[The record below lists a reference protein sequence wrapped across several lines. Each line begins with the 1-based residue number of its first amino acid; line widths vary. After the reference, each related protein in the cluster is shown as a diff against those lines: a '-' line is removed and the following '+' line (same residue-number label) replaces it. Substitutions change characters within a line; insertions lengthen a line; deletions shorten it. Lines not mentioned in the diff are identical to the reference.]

1 MAPIPETATIFAYQ
15 VGFGDCFLLRFDYD
29 NGSAR
34 HILID
39 FGSTGMPK
47 DDETISMKRVA
58 DDIAARCSG
67 RLDIVVAT
75 HRHADHISGFE
86 TKADK
91 NGSGDV
97 IRALKPRRVIQPWT
111 EAPDA
116 PENWTGPAGTAP
128 ATAFAARVQRLDGMH
143 AVAEAVVERLNRR
156 NGFDSNWPLAPRLR
170 FIGEDN
176 IKNVSAVKNLMT
188 MAGEEKKDKRNYLYV
203 FHGCKLN
210 LKSIL
215 PGIKVHVL
223 GPPTLGQTE
232 TIKKQASKSAD
243 EFWLRASAMLALDAG
258 GRTAAAQD
266 SLLFPSLKPTDT
278 FLKSRLPAEM
288 RWIAERVDAAEAE
301 QMLGIVTAL
310 DNAMNN
316 TSVILLFEAGSKK
329 LLFPGDAQLENW
341 MYALQSPL
349 AALLDDVDLYKVGHH
364 GSLNATPKSMW
375 NRFAKRGKA
384 GTPGRLTSVMSTMA
398 GKHGGKNGSP
408 TEVPRRPLVDDLKAE
423 SNLVNTQDLPKGALF
438 QSVTIDL
445 R

>member
-1 MAPIPETATIFAYQ
+1 MAPIPQTATIFAYQ

-29 NGSAR
+29 DHSAR

-39 FGSTGMPK
+39 FGSTGLPK
-47 DDETISMKRVA
+47 DDPAANMKRVA
-58 DDIAARCSG
+58 DDIAARCNG
-67 RLDIVVAT
+67 QLDIVVAT

-86 TKADK
+86 TKPDQS
-91 NGSGDV
+91 GTGDV
-97 IRALKPRRVIQPWT
+97 IRKLKPKRVIQPWT
-111 EAPDA
+111 EAPNA
-116 PENWTGPAGTAP
+116 PEDWTGPTGTAP
-128 ATAFAARVQRLDGMH
+128 ATAFAARVQSLEGMH
-143 AVAEAVVERLNRR
+143 AVAEAVVARLNRK
-156 NGFDSNWPLAPRLR
+156 NGFASNWPLAPRLR

-176 IKNVSAVKNLMT
+176 IKNVSAVNNLMT
-188 MAGEEKKDKRNYLYV
+188 MAGARKTNYLYV

-210 LKSIL
+210 LSTIL

-243 EFWLRASAMLALDAG
+243 EFWLRAPAMLALDAG
-258 GRTAAAQD
+258 GKAAAAGG
-266 SLLFPSLKPTDT
+266 SLLFPALKPTDT
-278 FLKSRLPAEM
+278 FRKSRLPAEM
-288 RWIAERVDAAEAE
+288 RWVAERVDAAEAE

-316 TSVILLFEAGSKK
+316 TSVILLFEAGKKK

-341 MYALQSPL
+341 MYALQSPK
-349 AALLDDVDLYKVGHH
+349 AALLNDVDLYKVGHH

-375 NRFAKRGKA
+375 NRLAKRGKA

-398 GKHGGKNGSP
+398 GKHGGKNDSP
-408 TEVPRRPLVDDLKAE
+408 TEVPRRPLVDALKAE
-423 SNLVNTQDLPKGALF
+423 TNLFNTQDLAKGALF
-438 QSVTIDL
+438 QQVVINL